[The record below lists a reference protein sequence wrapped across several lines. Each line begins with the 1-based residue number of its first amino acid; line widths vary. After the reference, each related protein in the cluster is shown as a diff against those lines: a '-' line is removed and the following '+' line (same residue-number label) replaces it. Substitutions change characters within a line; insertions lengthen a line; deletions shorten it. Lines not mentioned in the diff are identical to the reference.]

1 MTSRVMLAFVLMVT
15 AMQSH
20 AQLDDE
26 YRWETGAGIGLT
38 GYLGDF
44 NGNITRDFRPAA
56 TLQLRRVINPS
67 MDVRLAATMGG
78 IKGNSDNTATI
89 FPDYAAHPYHF
100 SHKLMDVGL
109 AYEYNLWPYGTGHD
123 YRGAKPLTPYLLAGV
138 GITYVDADEKSVL
151 TPNIPLGLGIKYK
164 VAPRLNLGFEW
175 AVHLTMSDKLDGVKD
190 PYHVKSQGVFKNT
203 DAYSVIQ
210 LTLTY
215 SFAPKCANCNKD
227 F

>member
-109 AYEYNLWPYGTGHD
+109 AYEYNLWPYGD
-123 YRGAKPLTPYLLAGV
+123 R
-138 GITYVDADEKSVL
+138 KS
-151 TPNIPLGLGIKYK
+151 T
-164 VAPRLNLGFEW
+164 RLNSSHANISY
-175 AVHLTMSDKLDGVKD
+175 AVFCLKKKKKKTSSIRHFRETE
-190 PYHVKSQGVFKNT
+190 
-203 DAYSVIQ
+203 
-210 LTLTY
+210 
-215 SFAPKCANCNKD
+215 
-227 F
+227 